1 MGMNIKLLISHS
13 LPILGFAIALIAV
26 KAAVILATGN
36 FFRLPKPALVR
47 SALLLGPGGEFA
59 FVIMSA
65 GVAAGAVSQATSAS
79 VVLVVSV
86 TMLLIPAMSALGDW
100 LTSKLSIKT
109 ALPPD
114 MLAEPSPQSEVR
126 AIVVGYGRVGTLVG
140 SMLEEHS
147 VPYVGIETD
156 PEVVAKARRA
166 GKPLYYGDATRPE
179 LLRKCGIDKAF
190 AIVVTMDSPSKVDQ
204 VVRTVRAER
213 EDIKIIARARDENH
227 AMELYR
233 AGVTEAV
240 PETSEASLQLSEAVL
255 VEVGIPMGLAI
266 AAIHERRDALRRLLG
281 RPDRRREVGAARERL
296 KKLRQKEKN

>member
-1 MGMNIKLLISHS
+1 M
-13 LPILGFAIALIAV
+13 V
-26 KAAVILATGN
+26 
-36 FFRLPKPALVR
+36 
-47 SALLLGPGGEFA
+47 
-59 FVIMSA
+59 
-65 GVAAGAVSQATSAS
+65 
-79 VVLVVSV
+79 
-86 TMLLIPAMSALGDW
+86 
-100 LTSKLSIKT
+100 
-109 ALPPD
+109 
-114 MLAEPSPQSEVR
+114 
-126 AIVVGYGRVGTLVG
+126 Y
-140 SMLEEHS
+140 EHS

-156 PEVVAKARRA
+156 PDVVAKARRA

-204 VVRTVRAER
+204 VVRTARAER

-240 PETSEASLQLSEAVL
+240 PETSEASLQLGEAML

-296 KKLRQKEKN
+296 KKLKQKEKS